1 MGYPLADLERRLTEF
16 QVALDTEGRVVGAV
30 GLQFSE
36 KQGLIHYEAFPDF
49 SLADAVRPDLWE
61 RVQQVARNNGL
72 LRIWT
77 CEEAPFWNRCGLT
90 TATPEA
96 LNKLPALW
104 RGKESRW
111 LTLQLREE
119 TASTHSVEREFE
131 VFMAA
136 EKQRTLATM
145 ERAKLIETV
154 GNCIGL
160 HPRHGS
166 HRSRRLLPA
175 QTADRASALT
185 RWRNR
190 PRDRNCAP
198 LARWPR
204 GQSPTPAPAPRKR
217 RTVRGS
223 RIQSRASV
231 SSWAAGIGQG

>member
-1 MGYPLADLERRLTEF
+1 MTPVAYHVRRATVDDLAQLRVLWEAMGYPLADLERRLTEF

-145 ERAKLIETV
+145 ERAKLLKQLATV
-154 GNCIGL
+154 LAFILAMGVIAAAVYFLRKQQTGL
-160 HPRHGS
+160 VP
-166 HRSRRLLPA
+166 
-175 QTADRASALT
+175 
-185 RWRNR
+185 
-190 PRDRNCAP
+190 
-198 LARWPR
+198 
-204 GQSPTPAPAPRKR
+204 
-217 RTVRGS
+217 
-223 RIQSRASV
+223 
-231 SSWAAGIGQG
+231 